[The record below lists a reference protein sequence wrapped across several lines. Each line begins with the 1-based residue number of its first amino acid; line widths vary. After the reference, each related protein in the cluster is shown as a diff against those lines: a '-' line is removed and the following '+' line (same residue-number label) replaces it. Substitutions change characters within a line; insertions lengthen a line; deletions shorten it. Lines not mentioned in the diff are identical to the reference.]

1 MSTKSQMKKTTDLIT
16 GTIGLSVASAAA
28 APLPGLAGT
37 IVRGGALPMAG
48 MGLLVEAA
56 PRGSY
61 GGTRRHK
68 HKKSHSRKRH
78 ALF

>member
-1 MSTKSQMKKTTDLIT
+1 MVNQTNKQLKKTIDLTT

-48 MGLLVEAA
+48 LGLLAEAA
-56 PRGSY
+56 PGKIRSTA
-61 GGTRRHK
+61 GTARRRTGL
-68 HKKSHSRKRH
+68 S
-78 ALF
+78 FW

>member
-56 PRGSY
+56 PSGSY
-61 GGTRRHK
+61 GARRRKTRRR
-68 HKKSHSRKRH
+68 RK
-78 ALF
+78 

>member
-16 GTIGLSVASAAA
+16 GTIGLSVASGAAA
-28 APLPGLAGT
+28 GLPGMAGM

-56 PRGSY
+56 PSGSY
-61 GGTRRHK
+61 GAGKRRKTHK
-68 HKKSHSRKRH
+68 RRRR
-78 ALF
+78 